1 MQPGGQLTTTTDIE
15 NYPGFENGVSGQGLV
30 SVMRAQAARL
40 GADIRTGAITS
51 ADLSQRPF
59 KLVVDGEK
67 EIVAETLIIAT
78 GATAK
83 YLGLPSETKFKGLG
97 VSACAT
103 CDGFF
108 YRKKTVAVVGGGDTA
123 CEEATYLAGLCK
135 KVYMIVR
142 RDVLRAS
149 EAMQERVRNTE
160 NIEILWNCNTQ
171 EVLGDEYGVT
181 GVRLVRKDGE
191 VFDVALDGFFLA
203 IGHHPNSE
211 LFSQW
216 VKVDNEGYD
225 WIKAE
230 LGIID
235 YVVPQLYWEI
245 GHKAADYETLVGWWA
260 EHAAGRP
267 LFVGQDVMRTVKATD
282 LNDPTQHQ
290 QAHKMQL
297 QRSYESIG
305 GSCQWPASA
314 VADNVKGYATALSE
328 EYHRW
333 LALQPEF
340 PFMDKVAP
348 GKVKKITA

>member
-1 MQPGGQLTTTTDIE
+1 MEKIQCLIVGGGPAGYTAAIYASRADIAPVVYEGVQPGGQLTTTTDIE
-15 NYPGFENGVSGQGLV
+15 NYPGFENGISGQELM
-30 SVMRAQAARL
+30 SVMKAQAVRL
-40 GADIRTGAITS
+40 GADIRNGAITS

-59 KLVVDGEK
+59 RITVDGSK
-67 EIVAETLIIAT
+67 EIEAETLIIAT

-83 YLGLPSETKFKGLG
+83 YLGLPSETKYRGLG

-171 EVLGDEYGVT
+171 EVLGDDYGVT
-181 GVRLVRKDGE
+181 GARLVRKDGE
-191 VFDVALDGFFLA
+191 VFDIAVDGFFLA

-216 VKVDNEGYD
+216 VETDKEGYIVTD
-225 WIKAE
+225 GKTSKTNVE
-230 LGIID
+230 G
-235 YVVPQLYWEI
+235 VF
-245 GHKAADYETLVGWWA
+245 
-260 EHAAGRP
+260 AAGD
-267 LFVGQDVMRTVKATD
+267 VQDPRYR
-282 LNDPTQHQ
+282 
-290 QAHKMQL
+290 QA
-297 QRSYESIG
+297 
-305 GSCQWPASA
+305 
-314 VADNVKGYATALSE
+314 
-328 EYHRW
+328 
-333 LALQPEF
+333 
-340 PFMDKVAP
+340 
-348 GKVKKITA
+348 ITAAASGCRAALDAEKFLKMK